1 MKDNYVK
8 LINACVPDTLVEA
21 FSNKYNIEKPQIENI
36 CLEIVARIFGDG
48 LDLSKEGIVKRLKE
62 NCESSEL
69 KEVLVRI
76 ENKYGINAGSASK
89 VLSELLPLL
98 FQRISTLDNSYFEEK
113 QEVQEETKEV
123 PQVASTKS
131 EVSMEELYK
140 NIEKKA
146 EQQVEKHEEIK
157 KTRLSLFRKKHINK
171 ENAAKEIEKIEQE
184 ENQVISLV
192 DKICMIAVGTSL
204 LSLIVTIGIIFI
216 KQI

>member
-48 LDLSKEGIVKRLKE
+48 SDLSKEGIVKRLKE

-146 EQQVEKHEEIK
+146 EQQAEKHEEIK

-171 ENAAKEIEKIEQE
+171 ESAAKEIERIEQE

>member
-1 MKDNYVK
+1 MKDSYVK

-113 QEVQEETKEV
+113 QEIQEETKEV

>member
-1 MKDNYVK
+1 MKDSYVK

-48 LDLSKEGIVKRLKE
+48 SDLSKEGIVKRLKE

-146 EQQVEKHEEIK
+146 EQQAEKHEEIK

-171 ENAAKEIEKIEQE
+171 ESAAKEIERIEQE